1 MTQQEFMERTGIT
14 PTAEDFDYIHA
25 VYLNTSMNKDEFCK
39 DFKKHGDSRII
50 RDVHVRV
57 LNYEMKCERQK
68 EVIDNL
74 KQTRKYTVNQR
85 IYFIIIRYIT
95 QTSVVFPL

>member
-39 DFKKHGDSRII
+39 ISKKHGTSRII

-57 LNYEMKCERQK
+57 LNYRNRNVNVQK
-68 EVIDNL
+68 VSYR
-74 KQTRKYTVNQR
+74 TT
-85 IYFIIIRYIT
+85 
-95 QTSVVFPL
+95 

>member
-57 LNYEMKCERQK
+57 LNYEEEMCTSKGSYRQPDRFSDWQGTC
-68 EVIDNL
+68 V
-74 KQTRKYTVNQR
+74 
-85 IYFIIIRYIT
+85 
-95 QTSVVFPL
+95 

>member
-39 DFKKHGDSRII
+39 DFKKHGTAGLSAMSM
-50 RDVHVRV
+50 
-57 LNYEMKCERQK
+57 YGC
-68 EVIDNL
+68 
-74 KQTRKYTVNQR
+74 
-85 IYFIIIRYIT
+85 
-95 QTSVVFPL
+95 

>member
-39 DFKKHGDSRII
+39 DFKKHGDSLII

-57 LNYEMKCERQK
+57 LNYEMKC
-68 EVIDNL
+68 
-74 KQTRKYTVNQR
+74 
-85 IYFIIIRYIT
+85 
-95 QTSVVFPL
+95 

>member
-39 DFKKHGDSRII
+39 DFKKRDS
-50 RDVHVRV
+50 
-57 LNYEMKCERQK
+57 QG
-68 EVIDNL
+68 
-74 KQTRKYTVNQR
+74 
-85 IYFIIIRYIT
+85 
-95 QTSVVFPL
+95 